1 MCGICFFI
9 CHMDRLRQFIL
20 LKLIIINFAFC
31 SHQIAWLQIEG
42 CCELLCSSTFAAGSG
57 VLFLLIESIFV
68 SPRYVFLVLINA
80 TIHERLTLVH
90 ESVFYDGECLVNND
104 RISAS
109 CHHLFLDRVI
119 VSMFC
124 TSL

>member
-20 LKLIIINFAFC
+20 LKFIIFNFAFC

-42 CCELLCSSTFAAGSG
+42 CCEPLCPSTFAAGSG

-68 SPRYVFLVLINA
+68 SPSYVFRVLKNA
-80 TIHERLTLVH
+80 RIHERLMLVH
-90 ESVFYDGECLVNND
+90 ESVFYDGEYLVNNE
-104 RISAS
+104 RIRVSAITY
-109 CHHLFLDRVI
+109 FL
-119 VSMFC
+119 SM
-124 TSL
+124 S